1 MTFELIQEKK
11 NEQNQEQQQQQKQ
24 ADLST
29 KLNVQNTNQNM
40 DTSKRILQKANLEK
54 ERLINLMKKH
64 IYSPKNTNNLKQ
76 TFGQAL
82 EDAKLE
88 LKKIE
93 EETQSQKEEIEQII
107 KRKELVALEVQEKIE
122 RIYDPDFSD

>member
-1 MTFELIQEKK
+1 MGQ
-11 NEQNQEQQQQQKQ
+11 Q
-24 ADLST
+24 ADLSI

-40 DTSKRILQKANLEK
+40 DTSKRILQKANSEK

-82 EDAKLE
+82 EDAKIE
-88 LKKIE
+88 LKKVE
-93 EETQSQKEEIEQII
+93 EETKSQKEEIEQII